1 MTADMPSSSRESSSG
16 YLASR
21 RATIRCNVDVDVDA
35 KNIRTPESGALPIH
49 EPGLLEV
56 VQRNVAGGRLQ
67 FSTDIERA
75 V

>member
-21 RATIRCNVDVDVDA
+21 RATVRCNVDVDA